1 MSKTLQIVSHG
12 YRCTLEEQDDPTVW
26 IAHAMK
32 GAGADLDLLLRNNAV
47 NYAVKAQDASGLTL
61 GGKEQTHP
69 PQLAS
74 DLTSLIGKGAKVF
87 AVACDLRE
95 RGLEAG
101 DLVDGIETV
110 ERGKLAELFGDYDGV
125 WNW

>member
-1 MSKTLQIVSHG
+1 MKSLNIIGTG
-12 YRCTLEEQDDPTVW
+12 YRATLEEQDDPIVW
-26 IAHAMK
+26 MTLAMK
-32 GAGADLDLLLRNNAV
+32 GAGADLDVLLQGNAV
-47 NYAVKAQDASGLTL
+47 NYAVKGQNAAGLSF

-69 PQLAS
+69 PRLAS

-95 RGLEAG
+95 RGLETG
-101 DLVDGIETV
+101 ELIDGIETV
-110 ERGKLAELFGDYDGV
+110 ERGKLAELFGSYDGI